1 MKNIFKKVTLLG
13 LVAFFVS
20 CSDTDRPIDDLNEG
34 TTRGA
39 VLKTVR
45 DMTSTDIRIGVE
57 GEQVAVVVD
66 VIDREFGDLT
76 EKIDVYMRFQ
86 DNNNEG
92 DENNST
98 EEQFVTSIPAS
109 SFDFSGQYPRASYTV
124 TPEEIQGLFSLT
136 EDDYTGGD
144 RFIIRFELVLTDG
157 RVFTNTNA
165 NNVILGGPFYDS
177 PFVYNVNITCP
188 VPDGAY
194 TGAYTVTAVDLG
206 VLGIPVW
213 GVGDVVTIELGNSLT
228 SRVFEVQ
235 HIPAAGVGQP
245 PTPFAFDLL
254 CNNVIVFSGQGTGLT
269 CGSGGLFYGPAPD
282 GSVATYNPDDDSTL
296 TITFTDNEVSD
307 CGEGPRVINATLTK
321 N

>member
-57 GEQVAVVVD
+57 GEQVAIVVD

-76 EKIDVYMRFQ
+76 EKIDVYMSFE

-92 DENNST
+92 DDNTSID
-98 EEQFVTSIPAS
+98 EQFVTSIPAS
-109 SFDFSGQYPRASYTV
+109 EFDFSGQYPRASYTIS
-124 TPEEIQGLFSLT
+124 PEEIQTFFGIT

-144 RFIIRFELVLTDG
+144 RFIIRLELVLTDG
-157 RVFTNTNA
+157 RVFTRSNA
-165 NNVILGGPFYDS
+165 NSVILGGPFYDS
-177 PFVYNVNITCP
+177 PFQYNVNITCP
-188 VPDGAY
+188 VPEGAY
-194 TGAYTVTAVDLG
+194 IGSYTITAADAG

-213 GVGDVVTIELGNSLT
+213 GVGDVVTIGQGNSLT
-228 SRVFEVQ
+228 SRVFDVQ

-245 PTPFAFDLL
+245 AQPFAFDLL
-254 CNNVIVFSGQGTGLT
+254 CFNTIIFSGQNTGLT
-269 CGSGGLFYGPAPD
+269 CGGGGLFYGPSPD
-282 GSVATYNPDDDSTL
+282 GSVATHDPDDDSTL
-296 TITFTDNEVSD
+296 TLIFTDNEVGD
-307 CGEGPRVINATLTK
+307 CGEGPRVVSATLTK

>member
-57 GEQVAVVVD
+57 GEQVAIVVD

-76 EKIDVYMRFQ
+76 EKIDVYMSFE

-92 DENNST
+92 DDNNSID
-98 EEQFVTSIPAS
+98 EQFVTSIPAS
-109 SFDFSGQYPRASYTV
+109 SFDFSGQYPRAEYTIS
-124 TPEEIQGLFSLT
+124 PEEIQGFFGIT
-136 EDDYTGGD
+136 EDLYTGGD
-144 RFIIRFELVLTDG
+144 RFIIRLELVLTDG
-157 RVFTNTNA
+157 RVFTRSNA

-177 PFVYNVNITCP
+177 PFQYNVNITCP
-188 VPDGAY
+188 VPEGAFTGSY
-194 TGAYTVTAVDLG
+194 TITAVNGG

-213 GVGDVVTIELGNSLT
+213 GVGEVVEIEQGNSLT
-228 SRVFEVQ
+228 TRVFEVQ

-254 CNNVIVFSGQGTGLT
+254 CTEVVVFSGQNTGLT

-282 GSVATYNPDDDSTL
+282 GSVASYDPEADSTL
-296 TITFTDNEVSD
+296 EIIFTDNEVGD
-307 CGEGPRVINATLTK
+307 CGEGPTVVSATLTK